1 LFRVFVPNKILLKSE
16 PFLGKILLLLIAG
29 INSVSLKSLE
39 DSNVE
44 GKKPIVLVIDDEESM
59 RDSCS
64 LILTKSDFQAET
76 AADGL
81 SGLQKLKELKP
92 DIVLVDLK
100 MPGISGFEVL
110 ENLKQIDPHIIP
122 IVITGYAT
130 VDSAVEAMK
139 KGAYDFLSKPFTPEE
154 FRIIIKR
161 ALERRRLALEAE
173 SLRQEKKLMEENFIT
188 MVSHQLRSPLVAIQ
202 QYFEVIL
209 AGMVG
214 QVEEKQKEMILRAR
228 ERLAGLLNLIN
239 DWLDLSRINR
249 GQIVNKFKP
258 LSLEKILEKLINF
271 MRPLAQEYQVTLEL
285 LPVRIQASVLGDE
298 ETLEQVFTNL
308 ISNAIKYNRPQG
320 TVKIGLKEEQNFV
333 TVEVR
338 DTGVG
343 IAKEHLPH
351 IFDQFYQ
358 VHRSESKKMK
368 GTGLGLSIAKKIVE
382 SHNGSIQV
390 SSELGIGSTF
400 TVLLPKS
407 EEKNPL
413 S

>member
-1 LFRVFVPNKILLKSE
+1 MEER
-16 PFLGKILLLLIAG
+16 
-29 INSVSLKSLE
+29 
-39 DSNVE
+39 
-44 GKKPIVLVIDDEESM
+44 KPIVLVIDDEESM

-64 LILTKSDFQAET
+64 LILTRSNFQAET
-76 AADGL
+76 AAEGL
-81 SGLQKLKELKP
+81 SGLQKIRDLKP
-92 DIVLVDLK
+92 DLVLVDLK

-173 SLRQEKKLMEENFIT
+173 TLRREKKLMEENFIT

-228 ERLAGLLNLIN
+228 ERLDGLLHLIN
-239 DWLDLSRINR
+239 DWLDLVRINR
-249 GQIVNKFKP
+249 GQIVDKFKP
-258 LSLEKILEKLINF
+258 LSLKNILEKLVNF
-271 MRPLAQEYQVTLEL
+271 MQPLAQENQVSLEL
-285 LPVRIQASVLGDE
+285 LPVSIPVPVLGDE

-320 TVKIGLKEEQNFV
+320 SVQLNLKEEQNFV
-333 TVEVR
+333 AVEVK
-338 DTGVG
+338 DTGIG
-343 IAKEHLPH
+343 IAKEHLSH

-358 VHRSESKKMK
+358 VHRSETKKMK

-382 SHNGSIQV
+382 AHNGAIRV
-390 SSELGIGSTF
+390 SSEPGVGSTF
-400 TVLLPKS
+400 TVLLPKA
-407 EEKNPL
+407 EKNLP
-413 S
+413 SR